1 MYTVERKSQHDGI
14 QKFADHWM
22 KRRERA
28 GKVAKIWRGRKQM
41 GKARKNKETAELDL
55 IVEEV
60 TTDAYGDDEC
70 YVAFQTVLEDETGV
84 PCAGS
89 VLGEDVTIEGWEYD
103 GNERRGVTVK
113 CRKPDG
119 GKYEV
124 AAWDVELPKEAAGT
138 VYLVAYRHWLGMKAV
153 QQSGKTEKK
162 STARAKKGVEKLG
175 STIEL
180 TVLAEREKAF
190 DCGVLGDKDGR
201 EVVFRAAVKG
211 IVPGELVQ
219 VAAKRRWVYAGQES
233 IEGEITATRID
244 VKLLGLEPLKLKR
257 EGTWNPRDMDWGE
270 EGPSVEEWTRML
282 PVNTRGKRPQFEM
295 EQVVPG
301 TNFEEEIDPIIEA
314 NELKERGDAKGARRI
329 LMELCRQ
336 DLRCIDAHVHL
347 GNLAF
352 DRKPEIAIKHYEV
365 GVRIGELSLGDGF
378 DGVLPWGLIDNRPF
392 LRCVQGYGLGLWR
405 MERFK
410 EAEGVFRRMLMLN
423 PMDNQGV
430 RFLIDSVVKK
440 EAWREDME

>member
-1 MYTVERKSQHDGI
+1 
-14 QKFADHWM
+14 
-22 KRRERA
+22 
-28 GKVAKIWRGRKQM
+28 M
-41 GKARKNKETAELDL
+41 GKPKKNSEYAEIDRL
-55 IVEEV
+55 VEEI

-89 VLGEDVTIEGWEYD
+89 VLGEAVTIIGWAYD
-103 GNERRGVTVK
+103 GNERRGITAK
-113 CRKPDG
+113 CQKQDG

-124 AAWDVELPKEAAGT
+124 AAWEVDLPKGAVGT
-138 VYLVAYRHWLGMKAV
+138 VYLAAYRHWLGMKAV
-153 QQSGKTEKK
+153 QQTGRTKRK
-162 STARAKKGVEKLG
+162 STARAKKDMEKLG
-175 STIEL
+175 NTIEL
-180 TVLAEREKAF
+180 AVLVEREKAL
-190 DCGVLGDKDGR
+190 DCRVLGDKDGW
-201 EVVFRAAVKG
+201 EVVFRTAAKG
-211 IVPGELVQ
+211 MVPGEVVQ
-219 VAAKRRWVYAGQES
+219 VVAKRRWVYAGQES
-233 IEGEITATRID
+233 IEGEITSTRID
-244 VKLLGLEPLKLKR
+244 VKVLGLEPLKLKR
-257 EGTWNPRDMDWGE
+257 EGTWSPKDMDWGA

-282 PVNTRGKRPQFEM
+282 PMNARGKRPQFEM

-314 NELKERGDAKGARRI
+314 NELKEHGNAKGARRI

-410 EAEGVFRRMLMLN
+410 EAEGVFRRILMLN
-423 PMDNQGV
+423 PTDNQGV
-430 RFLIDSVVKK
+430 RFLIDSVVK
-440 EAWREDME
+440 EEPWREDME